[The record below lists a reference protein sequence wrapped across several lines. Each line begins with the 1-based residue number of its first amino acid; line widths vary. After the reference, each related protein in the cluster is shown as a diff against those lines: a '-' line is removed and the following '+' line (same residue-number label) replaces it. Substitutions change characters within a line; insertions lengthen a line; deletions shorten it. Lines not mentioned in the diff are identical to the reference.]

1 MSPADLDRDGVY
13 PDLYCYSWGQ
23 PFVEHTFLYH
33 LTRLDHRHNFSHHFY
48 AIYLQLSGPAS
59 ASLGS
64 LPSKLG
70 LRALS
75 SLLLNSSF
83 VPQLGLVAALGFLL
97 GRKASLPFAL
107 FVQTLTF
114 TTFNRVCTSQ
124 YFMWSLWFLPLV
136 LHELHFDSRWEA
148 GGWTLLLAWIAGQAV
163 WLRQAYGM
171 ELLGA
176 ASFMSVWAASALLF
190 VIHAWLIV
198 RLLGA
203 YRRPGTPG
211 QRLKTA

>member
-1 MSPADLDRDGVY
+1 
-13 PDLYCYSWGQ
+13 
-23 PFVEHTFLYH
+23 LYH

-48 AIYLQLSGPAS
+48 AIYLQLWSSAF

-64 LPSKLG
+64 APLNLDLKSLPST
-70 LRALS
+70 
-75 SLLLNSSF
+75 LLNSSF
-83 VPQLGLVAALGFLL
+83 VPQLGVVAILGIFL
-97 GRKASLPFAL
+97 GRRASLPFAM

-136 LHELHFDSRWEA
+136 LHELYFDIRWEA
-148 GGWTLLLAWIAGQAV
+148 GGWILLLAWVAGQAV
-163 WLRQAYGM
+163 WLRQAYGT
-171 ELLGA
+171 ELLGE

-190 VIHAWLIV
+190 AIHAWLIV

-203 YRRPGTPG
+203 YCRPAAPG
-211 QRLKTA
+211 PRLKTA